1 MKEKNNSGVIYHA
14 RTIGA
19 FFLLA
24 FLAYGF
30 LLELFGKEWSIYFL
44 GLGGLWEVVFAIWLI
59 IRGSKNVKIISE
71 HEM

>member
-24 FLAYGF
+24 FLAYG
-30 LLELFGKEWSIYFL
+30 L
-44 GLGGLWEVVFAIWLI
+44 GSQYICLWFFAGAVLKRVEYISSCSRWTLGGGFCNLANYP
-59 IRGSKNVKIISE
+59 RK
-71 HEM
+71 